1 MSGSDLN
8 KPPHN
13 VLKSA
18 IEAETK
24 KFQDCYTWLETAM
37 SPLFFDEVAKE
48 NIPLIAHALIGF
60 DLQEY
65 FCTISIK
72 HMAIVM
78 CLDSPDADVRIL
90 KDFADYG
97 IKNYQCYISSIP
109 PPFPNCTAPLRI
121 AMIYFT
127 GSYMLREKSYSPH
140 SKEALCS
147 LVRAKDPEI
156 SSLDFEKLFSE
167 INAEFLSNLSI
178 SNLTIALNMLFRS
191 RTRDNCQYEVC
202 YKEDWESQKSASMQI
217 VLAWK
222 NTPKHNFLY
231 QLAALIHR
239 HNLMM
244 KKVSATYI
252 DPYSRNSTLLMVL
265 DLHGGDGRAAWDA
278 ADLPDFL
285 RDLATV
291 KYFAEPDLID
301 SLLVSK
307 DIVSGNNGN
316 LLRAI
321 TTFIHQHLVHLD
333 PNLYTFE
340 KIKED
345 LCRHP
350 EFTVKLVELFSCR
363 FHPELHN
370 EALYETL
377 AAEFEVDINE
387 LDTGIEENDTR
398 RKNILRLA
406 LSFVKYTLKTNFFRL
421 NYTAMSFRLN
431 PRYLDELP
439 FERIKKFAELPY
451 AIFFI
456 KGSHSFGFHI
466 RFKDLA
472 RGGLRTVYLEHSE
485 RLLQERNN
493 IFIECYN
500 LALTQHLKN
509 KDIPEGGAKGI
520 IFLNP
525 WDRLASESLILQ
537 NELSNADKSDQE
549 IQHTLEN
556 FYKEQKEEYLHHAQR
571 SFVEG
576 LVTLVNC
583 DPDGRIRAKNIVD
596 YWKRPEYLY
605 LGPDENMHDSIILW
619 IAKFSK
625 KYNYKPGSAFISGK
639 PDFGINHKE
648 YGVTSLGVNVYMESI
663 LNYLGIAPAETPFT
677 IKISG
682 GPDGDVAGNEI
693 VNLARYYPKTAK
705 LVALTDISGSIYDPE
720 GLQLDILVELF
731 KQARP
736 IRYYPPEN
744 LSSGGFLLDKQSKRS
759 QLPFAQQTLCW
770 KKQNKHLVETWL
782 SGSEMNQL
790 VRNNV
795 HQVKADIFIPAG
807 GRPRTLNE
815 SNVGEFLDETG
826 KPTAKAIVEGA
837 NLYLTPKARTIL
849 EKLGVLIIK
858 DSSAN
863 KTGVICSSFEVL
875 CGLCLG
881 DEKFLELKPILV
893 EEILER
899 LRQCALYEANL
910 LLQTHYETGKFLTEI
925 SAEISDRINLFT
937 YQILDYLDP
946 LTLSKNPNDP
956 LMKCFFS
963 YCPQILREKY
973 QKELLCE
980 IPEHHKKAIIA
991 CRLGSHIVYEK
1002 GLSWW
1007 PSIVDIL
1014 PVLLEEYK

>member
-1 MSGSDLN
+1 MSGPDLN
-8 KPPHN
+8 RPPHS
-13 VLKSA
+13 VLRSA
-18 IEAETK
+18 IQQETQ

-65 FCTISIK
+65 FCTINIR
-72 HMAIVM
+72 HTAIVM

-90 KDFADYG
+90 KNFAAYG
-97 IKNYQCYISSIP
+97 IQNYQCYISSIP
-109 PPFPNCTAPLRI
+109 PPFQNCTVPLRI
-121 AMIYFT
+121 AMIKFT
-127 GSYMLREKSYSPH
+127 GSYLHREKSYSLN

-147 LVRAKDPEI
+147 LVQAKDPEI
-156 SSLDFEKLFSE
+156 SSVDFEKLFSE
-167 INAEFLSNLSI
+167 INAEFLSTLSI
-178 SNLTIALNMLFRS
+178 SNLTVALDMFFRS
-191 RTRDNCQYEVC
+191 KTRDNCQYEVF
-202 YKEDWESQKSASMQI
+202 YNEDWESQKSASMQI

-231 QLAALIHR
+231 QLAALIYR

-244 KKVSATYI
+244 KKVNATDI
-252 DPYSRNSTLLMVL
+252 DPNSRNSTLIMVL
-265 DLHGGDGRAAWDA
+265 DLHGADGRAAWDA
-278 ADLPDFL
+278 ADLSDFL

-291 KYFAEPDLID
+291 KYFAEADLID

-307 DIVSGNNGN
+307 GIVSGNNGN
-316 LLRAI
+316 LLRSMTI
-321 TTFIHQHLVHLD
+321 FIHQLLVHLD
-333 PNLYTFE
+333 PNLYTLE

-350 EFTVKLVELFSCR
+350 EFTVKLVELFACK

-377 AAEFEVDINE
+377 ATEFEIDIDK

-406 LSFVKYTLKTNFFRL
+406 LSFIKHTLKTNFFRL
-421 NYTAMSFRLN
+421 NYTAMSFRLD
-431 PRYLDELP
+431 PKYLDELP
-439 FERIKKFAELPY
+439 FERTKKFAELPF

-456 KGSHSFGFHI
+456 KGMHSFGFHI

-472 RGGLRTVYLEHSE
+472 RGGLRTVYLEQSE

-493 IFIECYN
+493 IFSECYS

-537 NELSNADKSDQE
+537 NELSSAGKSDEE
-549 IQHTLEN
+549 IQHTIEK

-571 SFVEG
+571 SFIEG

-648 YGVTSLGVNVYMESI
+648 YGVTSLGVNVYMEAM
-663 LNYLGIAPAETPFT
+663 LNYLGIDPVETPFT

-705 LVALTDISGSIYDPE
+705 LVALTDVSGCIYDPE
-720 GLQLDILVELF
+720 GLQLDVLVELF

-736 IRYYPPEN
+736 IRYYPPEQ
-744 LSSGGFLLDKQSKRS
+744 LSNEGFLLDKQSKRS
-759 QLPFAQQTLCW
+759 QMPFVQQTLCW
-770 KKQNKHLVETWL
+770 KKSKNNLVENWL

-790 VRNNV
+790 WRNNV

-815 SNVGEFLDETG
+815 TNVSEFLDETG
-826 KPTAKAIVEGA
+826 KPTARAIIEGA

-893 EEILER
+893 QEILER
-899 LRQCALYEANL
+899 LRLCAFYEANM
-910 LLQTHYETGKFLTEI
+910 LLQTHWETGKFLTEI
-925 SAEISDRINLFT
+925 SAEISDKINLYT
-937 YQILDYLDP
+937 YQILNYLDP
-946 LTLSKNPNDP
+946 LPLSKNPADP

-973 QKELLCE
+973 QKELLSE
-980 IPEHHKKAIIA
+980 IPDHHKKAIIA
-991 CRLGSHIVYEK
+991 CRLGAHIIYER
-1002 GLSWW
+1002 GLSWS

-1014 PVLLEEYK
+1014 PVLLDEYK